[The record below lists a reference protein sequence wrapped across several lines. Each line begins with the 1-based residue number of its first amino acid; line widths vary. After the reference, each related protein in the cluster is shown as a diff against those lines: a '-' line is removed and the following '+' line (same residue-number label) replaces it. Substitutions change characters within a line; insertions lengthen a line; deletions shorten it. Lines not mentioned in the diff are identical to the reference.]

1 MNMIKKLDLISRI
14 PSARLSF
21 GKDSDHKTVVGG
33 CCTLIAIAGFLLV
46 VIVSAL
52 QIIYIDQPYISSIEK
67 PFEYND
73 PDTGEPWKMNIKDGY
88 KLLFG
93 VEGWNNKYELDK
105 SKIHAYIQHYKWEG
119 LNP

>member
-52 QIIYIDQPYISSIEK
+52 
-67 PFEYND
+67 
-73 PDTGEPWKMNIKDGY
+73 
-88 KLLFG
+88 
-93 VEGWNNKYELDK
+93 
-105 SKIHAYIQHYKWEG
+105 
-119 LNP
+119 